1 MLDTVCFSVVIP
13 YFKKIKYIK
22 KTLLS
27 VLNQSYKNFEIVLVI
42 DGTQPEEEDPGNI
55 LELLNTDKIKVLRY
69 DQNKGLCGARNYGAG
84 QSNFDWM
91 VFLDADDLLPFNALE
106 VFSSAI
112 TASESNV
119 SFYFGDLVCYGKDRK
134 TVIYPN
140 RPFEFEEMLKGNH
153 LSAAG
158 FCISKK
164 SFKEI
169 GGFDENEIMKMSF
182 EDQEFWIRVGVA
194 GLVGVY
200 IPQVLYVYSREDPN
214 SLVAKLG
221 GVIDKSAEYIAE
233 KHKVYFD
240 EFGLYNYFL
249 VKNYKKYAWDNIYK
263 KDFAEARRACWRI
276 LKLVPS
282 ENETIKILKQIRKK
296 TIWRKIKSILQF

>member
-119 SFYFGDLVCYGKDRK
+119 SFYFGDLVVYGRNRETK
-134 TVIYPN
+134 ISSN

-158 FCISKK
+158 FCISKN
-164 SFKEI
+164 SYESL
-169 GGFDENEIMKMSF
+169 GGFDENEVLKMSF
-182 EDQEFWIRVGVA
+182 EDQEFWIRVGIA

-200 IPQVLYVYSREDPN
+200 IPQVLYIYCREDPN
-214 SLVAKLG
+214 SLVARLSI
-221 GVIDKSAEYIAE
+221 VIDKNAEYIVS
-233 KHKVYFD
+233 KHKTYFD
-240 EFGLYNYFL
+240 NYGLYNDFL
-249 VKNYKKYAWDNIYK
+249 IRNYKKCAWSNIYI
-263 KDFAEARRACWRI
+263 KDFKEATRICEKILI
-276 LKLVPS
+276 LKPKEEEAL
-282 ENETIKILKQIRKK
+282 KILKQIRKK
-296 TIWRKIKSILQF
+296 VLWRKVKSMLQF